1 MRRIVFFLIFCVHL
15 FRGQNLLGQKNDSLL
30 FKADLL
36 YSNNDYSSAQKV
48 YIQAL
53 KTSEQKQKLDDISKA
68 TYGIALCH
76 YYLRDKPTG
85 IKWLG
90 RAQVTALKSKTDTLL
105 PSIYYFKSVMYTELG
120 EVDSAEM
127 YFERAVSFWE
137 QEKNYAKLAN
147 AYLVI
152 SDLHLNTTLNVKKA
166 KETIAKGTKY
176 ANLSQSKKSMAF
188 AAMKNYFFQ
197 GLLMKDY
204 SSALPF
210 VSEAE
215 KLYTELNDREG
226 IAYAYA
232 FKAECLAKLGDSLA
246 ADYFWKWFYFKDS
259 IFNLNKVEDLAKFET
274 IYETEKKEKE
284 NSVLQHEVK
293 NNRQTI
299 FILIVLVAFLVIL
312 SLWYLNRNQLKK
324 KEQELIS
331 VQNMQKDKERIAR
344 DLHDHV
350 GGQLSYIIYSLDGL
364 QDENEEKRTEI
375 IQSVNTSVR
384 GVISSLRETIWAI
397 SDSNIPIEDFS
408 DKLKLYARTLFK
420 HNKTQ
425 IHYIENISFS
435 KELNALQGLNLF
447 RICQEII
454 TNAFKYAQA
463 EQLKIEIN
471 SDEKN
476 IRISIV
482 DNGVGF
488 DINQTKK
495 EHYGI
500 QNMHHRANEF
510 GILLTCDS
518 SLGKGTNYTIVTR
531 LLD

>member
-1 MRRIVFFLIFCVHL
+1 MRKYIFYLSFCIHVL
-15 FRGQNLLGQKNDSLL
+15 SGQNLLGQKNDSLL
-30 FKADLL
+30 IKADLL
-36 YSNNDYSSAQKV
+36 YAKNDYSSAQKT

-53 KTSEQKQKLDDISKA
+53 KTAEQKQKLNEISKA
-68 TYGIALCH
+68 SYGIALCH

-85 IKWLG
+85 IKWLD
-90 RAQVTALKSKTDTLL
+90 RAQIIALKSKTDTLL

-127 YFERAVSFWE
+127 YFERAASFWE

-152 SDLHLNTTLNVKKA
+152 SDLHLNTTLDVKKA
-166 KETIAKGTKY
+166 KEIIAKGTKY

-188 AAMKNYFFQ
+188 AAMKNYFFHS
-197 GLLMKDY
+197 LLMKDY
-204 SSALPF
+204 SSALPHA
-210 VSEAE
+210 SEAE
-215 KLYTELNDREG
+215 KLYAELSDREG
-226 IAYAYA
+226 IAYAYV
-232 FKAECLAKLGDSLA
+232 FKAECLAKLGDTLA

-259 IFNLNKVEDLAKFET
+259 IFNLDKVENLAKFET
-274 IYETEKKEKE
+274 LYETEKKEKE
-284 NSVLQHEVK
+284 NNALQHEVK

-299 FILIVLVAFLVIL
+299 FILIVIVAFLMLL
-312 SLWYLNRNQLKK
+312 SAWYVNRNQLKK

-331 VQNMQKDKERIAR
+331 MQNIQKDKERIAR

-364 QDENEEKRTEI
+364 QEEEEEKRTEI
-375 IQSVNTSVR
+375 IQSVNVSVR

-397 SDSNIPIEDFS
+397 SDSSIPIEDFS
-408 DKLKLYARTLFK
+408 DKLKLFARTLFK

-425 IHYIENISFS
+425 IQFTEHISVS

-463 EQLKIEIN
+463 EHLKIEIS
-471 SDEKN
+471 SDE
-476 IRISIV
+476 
-482 DNGVGF
+482 
-488 DINQTKK
+488 
-495 EHYGI
+495 
-500 QNMHHRANEF
+500 
-510 GILLTCDS
+510 
-518 SLGKGTNYTIVTR
+518 GKHTNFNP
-531 LLD
+531 